1 MINQRIFLNVLDE
14 NQKPISRCRVKIENR
29 REKYEADTDFA
40 GIVEFLVP
48 LGVYVLTL
56 EHPLFKRKV
65 YRMTLR
71 DGFSFSRIILKKD
84 NLSTYRRNK
93 IPMKEYIKNTEVD
106 YDIDEVD
113 YDINEADYGVDEVDY
128 DINEADYDIDEA
140 DYDTDEA
147 DHHTDEVDY
156 NSDKVIDGNSKL
168 RKNKN
173 NLDIDEEVSV
183 RKKINRN
190 LDIKTDDKYK
200 MESQD
205 GINIGK
211 EYFKGGS
218 FFEGNGIWG
227 TTGVF
232 DGLNEEGFEEI
243 LNGAKAILK
252 DILDF
257 ANSIDSEEYE
267 VQEEDIGYERNLN
280 KEQKLNDKYL
290 NKRKKIDFDDSWEVE
305 EIKGLDKDYNGD
317 TFDIDDYEEEILNR
331 IKEKEEY

>member
-56 EHPLFKRKV
+56 EHPLFKRKI

-106 YDIDEVD
+106 YDIDE
-113 YDINEADYGVDEVDY
+113 
-128 DINEADYDIDEA
+128 ADYDIDEA
-140 DYDTDEA
+140 DYDINEADYDTDEA
-147 DHHTDEVDY
+147 DYHTDEVDY

-183 RKKINRN
+183 RKKVNRN
-190 LDIKTDDKYK
+190 LEIKTDDKYK

-211 EYFKGGS
+211 EYFKGSS

-267 VQEEDIGYERNLN
+267 VQEDDIGYERNLN

-305 EIKGLDKDYNGD
+305 EIKGLDKNYNGD

>member
-106 YDIDEVD
+106 YDIDAADYDTNEADYDINEED
-113 YDINEADYGVDEVDY
+113 YDINEADY
-128 DINEADYDIDEA
+128 
-140 DYDTDEA
+140 
-147 DHHTDEVDY
+147 HTDEVDY

-183 RKKINRN
+183 RKKVNRN

-205 GINIGK
+205 GISIGK

-257 ANSIDSEEYE
+257 ANSIDSEEYG
-267 VQEEDIGYERNLN
+267 VQEDDIGYERSLN

-305 EIKGLDKDYNGD
+305 EIKELDKNYNGD

>member
-106 YDIDEVD
+106 YDIDETDYNIDETD
-113 YDINEADYGVDEVDY
+113 YDVGETDYDVDETDY
-128 DINEADYDIDEA
+128 EVDEA
-140 DYDTDEA
+140 DYDV
-147 DHHTDEVDY
+147 DEVDY
-156 NSDKVIDGNSKL
+156 NSNKVINENSKL

-173 NLDIDEEVSV
+173 NLDIDEEASV
-183 RKKINRN
+183 RKKVNRD
-190 LDIKTDDKYK
+190 LDIKIDDKYK

-218 FFEGNGIWG
+218 FFEGKGIWG

-232 DGLNEEGFEEI
+232 DGLNEEDFEEI
-243 LNGAKAILK
+243 LNGAKSILK

-257 ANSIDSEEYE
+257 ANSIDNEEYE
-267 VQEEDIGYERNLN
+267 VQEDNINYERNLN
-280 KEQKLNDKYL
+280 KEPKLSDNYL
-290 NKRKKIDFDDSWEVE
+290 KKRRKIDFDDSWEVE
-305 EIKGLDKDYNGD
+305 EIKGSDKNYNGD
-317 TFDIDDYEEEILNR
+317 TFDVDDYEEEILNR

>member
-56 EHPLFKRKV
+56 EHPLFKRKI

-84 NLSTYRRNK
+84 KLSTYRRNK

-106 YDIDEVD
+106 YDIDE
-113 YDINEADYGVDEVDY
+113 
-128 DINEADYDIDEA
+128 A

-147 DHHTDEVDY
+147 DYHTDEVDY

-183 RKKINRN
+183 RKKVNRN
-190 LDIKTDDKYK
+190 LEIKTDDKYK

-267 VQEEDIGYERNLN
+267 VQDDDIGYERNLN

-305 EIKGLDKDYNGD
+305 EIKGLDKNYNGD

>member
-106 YDIDEVD
+106 YDIDEA
-113 YDINEADYGVDEVDY
+113 EH
-128 DINEADYDIDEA
+128 DIDEA
-140 DYDTDEA
+140 EYD
-147 DHHTDEVDY
+147 TDEVDY
-156 NSDKVIDGNSKL
+156 NSNKVINENSKL

-173 NLDIDEEVSV
+173 NLDIDEEASV
-183 RKKINRN
+183 RKKVNKD
-190 LDIKTDDKYK
+190 LDIKTNDKYK
-200 MESQD
+200 MESQE

-211 EYFKGGS
+211 EYFKSGS

-232 DGLNEEGFEEI
+232 DGLNEEGFEEV

-257 ANSIDSEEYE
+257 ANSIDNEGYE
-267 VQEEDIGYERNLN
+267 VQEDDTGYERNLN

-290 NKRKKIDFDDSWEVE
+290 NKRRKIDFDDSWEVE
-305 EIKGLDKDYNGD
+305 EIKGSDKNYNED